1 MKTAEKHFP
10 SCNFTLIELLVVIAI
25 IAILA
30 GMLLPALNKARATAR
45 RISCTNNE
53 KQLGLGFSLY
63 HADNKEWHPIHLS
76 TTYTNLSSAQLSA
89 IPLSSKRWYLMI
101 GKYLTPVDPTTTAGE
116 LAIQKHTLCPETSKV
131 GIDRYACDYLINW
144 YDFDGANYR
153 TYNGT
158 ADRYGVPWFRMNSF
172 KPSSCM
178 LLVDGRT
185 NSFYVT
191 SSNTAIGNVQFNM
204 DIFRH
209 NRTGN
214 ILYMDGHTG
223 NAGMGKIPDTAGNSA
238 STPYNLV
245 SSENSRF
252 WFGW

>member
-1 MKTAEKHFP
+1 MKTAEKHFFP
-10 SCNFTLIELLVVIAI
+10 RNFTLIELLVVIAI

-63 HADNKEWHPIHLS
+63 HADNREWYPIHLS
-76 TTYTNLSSAQLSA
+76 TTYTNLSSAQLGA
-89 IPLSSKRWYLMI
+89 IPLSNRRWYLMI

-116 LAIQKHTLCPETSKV
+116 LAIQKHTLCPETSKA
-131 GIDRYACDYLINW
+131 GIDRYTCDYLINW
-144 YDFDGANYR
+144 YNFDGANYQI
-153 TYNGT
+153 YNGT
-158 ADRYGVPWFRMNSF
+158 ADRYGVPWFRMNVF
-172 KPSSCM
+172 KPSSVM
-178 LLVDGRT
+178 LLSDGRT
-185 NSFYVT
+185 SSFYVT
-191 SSNTAIGNVQFNM
+191 GNLTIPTSSSFN

-245 SSENSRF
+245 SSKNSRF